1 MKTLKLMNQDI
12 QFIKVMSVYF
22 YVIVGSAGMLIGL
35 VIGVNN

>member
-12 QFIKVMSVYF
+12 QFIKVMSVYA
-22 YVIVGSAGMLIGL
+22 YVIIGCAGMLIGI